1 MSQKDN
7 IPTNEVIVDD
17 ITSKLEAECCVSGEN
32 EKLGA
37 TAEDVAKAERD
48 SQIPKNFEDSDAESD
63 KEEHDDDYV
72 DEVAM
77 KDLESTLSD
86 KDKELKYQEAVKL
99 KAQGNEE
106 FKAEKYLESIATYT
120 KALRICPLK
129 YPNDRSIFYANRAA
143 AKTKLDRKKSAIDDC
158 TKAIE
163 LNELYVK
170 AYMRRA
176 KLYEDTE
183 KLDESLAD
191 YKKILELDPA
201 NREARE
207 AQYRL
212 PPLIAERNEKMKEE
226 MLGKLKSLGDMIL
239 KPFGLSTQNFEM
251 NQDPNSGGYSINFK
265 QNPN

>member
-7 IPTNEVIVDD
+7 IPSNEVIVDD
-17 ITSKLEAECCVSGEN
+17 ITSKLEADCCVSEEN
-32 EKLGA
+32 KKLET
-37 TAEDVAKAERD
+37 TAEDIAKAERD
-48 SQIPKNFEDSDAESD
+48 SQIPNNFEDSDAESD
-63 KEEHDDDYV
+63 KEDKDDYV
-72 DEVAM
+72 DEVAL
-77 KDLESTLSD
+77 KDLEVTLSD
-86 KDKELKYQEAVKL
+86 EDKELKYQEAVQL

-106 FKAEKYLESIATYT
+106 FKAEKFLESITTYT

-143 AKTKLDRKKSAIDDC
+143 SKTKVDRKKSAIDDC

-176 KLYEDTE
+176 KLYEDTD

-212 PPLIAERNEKMKEE
+212 PPLIAERNEKMKNE
-226 MLGKLKSLGDMIL
+226 MLGKLKSLGDMFL